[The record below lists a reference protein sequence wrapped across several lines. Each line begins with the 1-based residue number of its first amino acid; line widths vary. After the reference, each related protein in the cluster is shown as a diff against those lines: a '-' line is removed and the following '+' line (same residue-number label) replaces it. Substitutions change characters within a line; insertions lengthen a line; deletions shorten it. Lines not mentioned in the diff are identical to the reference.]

1 MLTLAQIEQQYPEHL
16 RSFKRSLLREYL
28 QYKILETIFTSVHAA
43 KLVFIGGT
51 ALRMVYDNHRFSED
65 IDLDNFGLTDTEFK
79 QTAQKVKAGL
89 ETEGFHVEI
98 TNAGKVSYRCN
109 IRFPGLLF
117 GSGLS
122 HHPDEKIR
130 VQIDSLAQG
139 FHYLPERKILNKFD
153 VFTEIFTPSIDL
165 LLSQKICASLNRKR
179 VQGRDFYDVVFL
191 LSLTQPN
198 YEYLKQKIG
207 VDSPI
212 ALRSMLGKACTE
224 LDFHALALDVQQFL
238 FKPEDKRKVEQFPEY
253 IAQAKL

>member
-1 MLTLAQIEQQYPEHL
+1 MLNIKQITEQYPENL
-16 RSFKRSLLREYL
+16 RVFERSLLREYL
-28 QYKILETIFTSVHAA
+28 QYKILEILFASRFANRFSF
-43 KLVFIGGT
+43 LGGT
-51 ALRMVYDNHRFSED
+51 ALRLIYGNTRFSED
-65 IDLDNFGLTDTEFK
+65 LDFDNFGLTEAEFGELSK
-79 QTAQKVKAGL
+79 FILSGL
-89 ETEGFHVEI
+89 EAEGLRAEI
-98 TNAGKVSYRCN
+98 RTITKKSYRC
-109 IRFPGLLF
+109 
-117 GSGLS
+117 
-122 HHPDEKIR
+122 KIR
-130 VQIDSLAQG
+130 LPEILFINKMSAHGEETIMIQVDSLAHG
-139 FHYLPERKILNKFD
+139 FAYRPEKKILNKFD
-153 VFTEIFTPSIDL
+153 IFSDIFVTPVDL